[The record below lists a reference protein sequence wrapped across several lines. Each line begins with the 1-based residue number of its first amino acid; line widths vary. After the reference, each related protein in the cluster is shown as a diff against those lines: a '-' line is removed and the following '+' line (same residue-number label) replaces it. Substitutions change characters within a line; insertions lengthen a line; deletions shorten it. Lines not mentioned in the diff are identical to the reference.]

1 MDVPRDV
8 LSPFQAFPTIIYQA
22 GGSRNA
28 EVNKIGDF
36 LRPWPSLSG
45 HPGCEYGPNE
55 TKMVGCGW

>member
-1 MDVPRDV
+1 MSYVV
-8 LSPFQAFPTIIYQA
+8 LNPSLAVPTITDHDV
-22 GGSRNA
+22 GSRNA
-28 EVNKIGDF
+28 EANKIGDF